1 MRITRFQQEATAR
14 NMIRQAYSDGLVL
27 DDDVVAR
34 AVQLAGQEMAGMIG
48 RIFIREFIVTRPN

>member
-14 NMIRQAYSDGLVL
+14 NMIRQAYRDGLVL

-34 AVQLAGQEMAGMIG
+34 AVELAGQEMSGMIG
-48 RIFIREFIVTRPN
+48 RIFTREFIVTRPN